1 MSPPRRAAP
10 QSGRRPGESLR
21 DWILRR
27 DAYRCAYCA
36 EVFGAEQ
43 LTLDHVEP
51 RMRGG
56 DASEGNL
63 VAACRECN
71 TRKGSLP
78 AWAFL
83 AENPVERENFLR
95 HAEAVW
101 PRLKRAIREAAA
113 KSRGTGGKL

>member
-1 MSPPRRAAP
+1 MSG
-10 QSGRRPGESLR
+10 GRRGAAASRQPGESLR

-27 DAYRCAYCA
+27 DEHRCVYCA
-36 EVFGAEQ
+36 EIFPPEQ

-63 VAACRECN
+63 VAACRDCN
-71 TRKGSLP
+71 ARKGSLP

-83 AENPVERENFLR
+83 AENRVERENFFL
-95 HAEAVW
+95 HAHAVW
-101 PRLKRAIREAAA
+101 PRLKRAVREAAE
-113 KSRGTGGKL
+113 KKRRP

>member
-1 MSPPRRAAP
+1 MSG
-10 QSGRRPGESLR
+10 GRRGAAASRQPGESLR

-27 DAYRCAYCA
+27 DEHRCVYCA
-36 EVFGAEQ
+36 EIFPPEQ

-63 VAACRECN
+63 VAACRDCN
-71 TRKGSLP
+71 ARKGSLP

-83 AENPVERENFLR
+83 AENRVERENFFL
-95 HAEAVW
+95 HAHAVW
-101 PRLKRAIREAAA
+101 PRLKRAVREAAE
-113 KSRGTGGKL
+113 KKRHP